1 MSKPSFLASKG
12 QRAEAAAVIDTT
24 DIMRHYRNILR
35 GSSQWEG
42 LPEDMPVGYIE
53 DTALW
58 YAGGFAVKKCK
69 GIGLAGFPCNPVTL
83 DVYGQPVDWLP
94 SIINGVSAYRESDD
108 IYKEANTPV
117 LWLGTPLRDQI
128 KPYAQLMAQVLR
140 TLGQNLMALSH
151 PIMVSGRPSGQP
163 GDNISALLL
172 KADLE
177 TGQLM
182 IPVVEGSG
190 VPLEVLDLRARDNTQ
205 NLISTL
211 SACDAKILEI
221 LQTSNGIEKSSGITT
236 AETETGSMP
245 LQYNQG
251 GYDELCDIWAERT
264 NAVLGTNIRHKRR
277 EIEQPTAAMPG
288 EGEGDQEES
297 EDDSDKPE

>member
-12 QRAEAAAVIDTT
+12 QRAEAAKVIDTT

-58 YAGGFAVKKCK
+58 YSGGFALKKCK
-69 GIGLAGFPCNPVTL
+69 GIGLAGFPANPETL
-83 DVYGQPVDWLP
+83 DVYGHPVEWLP
-94 SIINGVSAYRESDD
+94 SIINGVTAYRESDD
-108 IYKEANTPV
+108 VYKRADTPV
-117 LWLGTPLRDQI
+117 LWIGTPLADQV

-140 TLGQNLMALSH
+140 TLGQNLLALSQ
-151 PIMVSGRPSGQP
+151 PVIVSGRPSGQP
-163 GDNISALLL
+163 GDNIGALLL

-177 TGQLM
+177 SGQLM
-182 IPVVEGSG
+182 IPCVEGSG
-190 VPLEVLDLRARDNTQ
+190 VPLEVLDLHATDNTQ

-251 GYDELCDIWAERT
+251 GYDEMCDIWAEKT
-264 NAVLGTNIRHKRR
+264 NAALGTSIRHKRR
-277 EIEQPTAAMPG
+277 EIEQPVAAVPG
-288 EGEGDQEES
+288 ESDGQEDS
-297 EDDSDKPE
+297 EDDSDKAE

>member
-1 MSKPSFLASKG
+1 MSKPSFIASKG
-12 QRAEAAAVIDTT
+12 QRTEAAAVIDTA

-58 YAGGFAVKKCK
+58 YSRGFALKKCK
-69 GIGLAGFPCNPVTL
+69 GLGIAGFPANPVTL

-94 SIINGVSAYRESDD
+94 SIIQGVTAYNVSDD
-108 IYKEANTPV
+108 VYKEANTPV
-117 LWLGTPLRDQI
+117 LWIGTSLSDQI

-163 GDNISALLL
+163 GDNIGALLL

-190 VPLEVLDLRARDNTQ
+190 VPLEVLDLHATDNTQ

-245 LQYNQG
+245 LQYNQS
-251 GYDELCDIWAERT
+251 GYDELCDIWAEKT
-264 NAVLGTNIRHKRR
+264 NAVLGTSIRHKRR
-277 EIEQPTAAMPG
+277 EIEQPTMTIPG
-288 EGEGDQEES
+288 EGGNDQEES
-297 EDDSDKPE
+297 EDDSDNTE

>member
-1 MSKPSFLASKG
+1 MSKPSFITSKG
-12 QRAEAAAVIDTT
+12 QRAESAQVIDTT

-42 LPEDMPVGYIE
+42 LPGDMPVGYIE

-58 YAGGFAVKKCK
+58 YSAGFALKKCRE
-69 GIGLAGFPCNPVTL
+69 IGLAGFPANPVTL
-83 DVYGQPVDWLP
+83 DVYGRPVEWLP
-94 SIINGVSAYRESDD
+94 SIINGVTAYRESDD
-108 IYKEANTPV
+108 VYKQADTPV
-117 LWLGTPLRDQI
+117 LWIGTPLSDQI

-140 TLGQNLMALSH
+140 TLGQNLLALSQ
-151 PIMVSGRPSGQP
+151 PVIVSGRPSGQP
-163 GDNISALLL
+163 GDNIGALLL

-177 TGQLM
+177 SGQLM
-182 IPVVEGSG
+182 IPCVEGSG
-190 VPLEVLDLRARDNTQ
+190 VPLEVLDLHATDNTQ

-251 GYDELCDIWAERT
+251 GYDELCDIWAEKT
-264 NAVLGTNIRHKRR
+264 NAVLGTSIRHRRR
-277 EIEQPTAAMPG
+277 EIEQPTAAMS
-288 EGEGDQEES
+288 GEGDEQEGS
-297 EDDSDKPE
+297 EDDSDKAE